1 MPYTYHGG
9 NLLVKNGLV
18 VTSEGI
24 FKMDIKIFEG
34 KIVALGSD
42 LSSEGV
48 DEILDVNGLLVFPGL
63 VDEHVH
69 MREPGLEYKDDF
81 MHGTMAAA
89 VGGVT
94 TVIEQPNTLPPVDEP
109 QKLVSKAS
117 LLKSKAYVDFA
128 LYGVLHDANTHLI
141 EDLISAGGV
150 GFKVFLGPTTGNIPP
165 PSEGSLYEILSK
177 SSRLGVT
184 VAFHAE
190 DHQLVSYFTNKV
202 RSSGREEPQAHEDA
216 RPPIAE
222 ELAVTKLILMS
233 KRTGGRVH
241 ILHMSSKEGVELL
254 KEALSRGINVTGET
268 CPHYLTFS
276 SDDYVKYGT
285 LIKVNPPIRSNVHR
299 ESLLKA
305 VNEHVISALGSD
317 HAPHTKEEKM
327 KPVWD
332 AAAGF
337 PNVQTFFPVIL
348 DMALRGLIQLTTI
361 PKLAS
366 ENPAKYFGLWPRK
379 GAVKVGSDGDL
390 VIVDPKG
397 KTLVTEEWLHYKH
410 KVTPYLGQEL
420 QGEIKYVLLRG
431 YVIAR
436 NGELVTTEP
445 KGVWLKRSDS

>member
-1 MPYTYHGG
+1 MSRMHQG
-9 NLLVKNGLV
+9 NLLVKGGLI
-18 VTSEGI
+18 VTPEGL
-24 FKMDIKIFEG
+24 FRADIKVVEG
-34 KIVALGSD
+34 RIAALGSN
-42 LSSEGV
+42 LSPNSV
-48 DEILDVNGLLVFPGL
+48 DEVLDVNGLLVFPGL

-81 MHGTMAAA
+81 THGTMAAA

-109 QKLVSKAS
+109 QKLVSKAK

-128 LYGVLHDANTHLI
+128 LYGVLHDSNTHLI
-141 EDLISAGGV
+141 EDLMSAGAV

-184 VAFHAE
+184 IAFHAE
-190 DHQLVSYFTNKV
+190 DHQLVDYFTNKV
-202 RSSGREEPQAHEDA
+202 KSSGRMDPQAHEDA

-222 ELAVTKLILMS
+222 ELAVMKLILMS

-254 KEALSRGINVTGET
+254 KEASKEGINVTGET

-276 SDDYVKYGT
+276 SDDYLKHGT
-285 LIKVNPPIRSNVHR
+285 LIKVNPPIRSNTHR

-305 VNEHVISALGSD
+305 VNDGVISALGSD
-317 HAPHTKEEKM
+317 HAPHTREEKL
-327 KPVWD
+327 KSVWD

-348 DMALRGLIQLTTI
+348 DMALRGLIRLTTI

-379 GAVKVGSDGDL
+379 GAVRIGSDGDL
-390 VIVDPKG
+390 VIVDPG
-397 KTLVTEEWLHYKH
+397 AKTLVTEEWLHYKH
-410 KVTPYLGQEL
+410 KVTPYLGREL
-420 QGEIKYVLLRG
+420 LGEIKYVLLRG
-431 YVIAR
+431 NVIVE
-436 NGELVTTEP
+436 NGRLVDTEP
-445 KGVWLKRSDS
+445 KGVWLKKSTS

>member
-1 MPYTYHGG
+1 MSRTYQDS
-9 NLLVKNGLV
+9 LLVKGGLI
-18 VTSEGI
+18 VTPEGI
-24 FKMDIKIFEG
+24 LRADIKIVEG
-34 KIVALGSD
+34 KIVALGKD
-42 LSSEGV
+42 LSPESVNEV
-48 DEILDVNGLLVFPGL
+48 LDVNGLLVFPGL

-81 MHGTMAAA
+81 THGTMAAA

-109 QKLVSKAS
+109 QKLVNKAE

-128 LYGVLHDANTHLI
+128 LYGVLHDSNTHLI
-141 EDLISAGGV
+141 EDLMGAGAV

-177 SSRLGVT
+177 ASRLGIT

-190 DHQLVSYFTNKV
+190 DHQLVSHFTNKV
-202 RSSGREEPQAHEDA
+202 KSSGRVDPQAHEDA

-222 ELAVTKLILMS
+222 ELAIMKLILMS
-233 KRTGGRVH
+233 KKTGGRVH
-241 ILHMSSKEGVELL
+241 ILHMSSRESVELL
-254 KEALSRGINVTGET
+254 REALREGINVTGET

-276 SDDYVKYGT
+276 SDDYSKYGT

-299 ESLLKA
+299 ESLLRA
-305 VNEHVISALGSD
+305 VNESVISALGSD
-317 HAPHTKEEKM
+317 HAPHAREEKL

-379 GAVKVGSDGDL
+379 GAIRIGSDGDL
-390 VIVDPKG
+390 VVVDPNG
-397 KTLVTEEWLHYKH
+397 KTLVTEEWLQYKH
-410 KVTPYLGQEL
+410 KVTPYLGWEL
-420 QGEIKYVLLRG
+420 RGEIKYVLLRG
-431 YVIAR
+431 NVIVR
-436 NGELVTTEP
+436 NSRLVDTEP
-445 KGVWLKRSDS
+445 RGLWLKKSAT

>member
-1 MPYTYHGG
+1 MSRTHQG
-9 NLLVKNGLV
+9 NLLVKGGLI
-18 VTSEGI
+18 VTPEGL
-24 FKMDIKIFEG
+24 FRADIKVVEG
-34 KIVALGSD
+34 RIVALGSN
-42 LSSEGV
+42 LSPDSV
-48 DEILDVNGLLVFPGL
+48 DEVLDVNGLLVFPGL

-81 MHGTMAAA
+81 THGTMAAA

-109 QKLVSKAS
+109 QKLVSKAE
-117 LLKSKAYVDFA
+117 LLESKAYVDFA
-128 LYGVLHDANTHLI
+128 LYGVLHDSNTHLI
-141 EDLISAGGV
+141 EDLMSAGAT

-190 DHQLVSYFTNKV
+190 DHQLISYFTNKV
-202 RSSGREEPQAHEDA
+202 KSSGRMDPQAHEDA

-222 ELAVTKLILMS
+222 ELAVMKLILMS

-241 ILHMSSKEGVELL
+241 ILHMSSREGVELL
-254 KEALSRGINVTGET
+254 KEALKDGINVTGET

-276 SDDYVKYGT
+276 SDDYPKYGT
-285 LIKVNPPIRSNVHR
+285 LIKVNPPIRSNTHR

-305 VNEHVISALGSD
+305 VNEGVISALGSD
-317 HAPHTKEEKM
+317 HAPHAKEEKL
-327 KPVWD
+327 KTVWD

-379 GAVKVGSDGDL
+379 GAIRIGSDGDL
-390 VIVDPKG
+390 VIVDPNG

-410 KVTPYLGQEL
+410 KVTPYLGWEL
-420 QGEIKYVLLRG
+420 RGEIKYVLLRG
-431 YVIAR
+431 NVIVK
-436 NGELVTTEP
+436 NGRLVDTEP
-445 KGVWLKRSDS
+445 KGVWLKRST

>member
-1 MPYTYHGG
+1 MKGG
-9 NLLVKNGLV
+9 LIVTPEGL
-18 VTSEGI
+18 
-24 FKMDIKIFEG
+24 FRADIKVVEG
-34 KIVALGSD
+34 RIVALGNN
-42 LSSEGV
+42 LSPDGV
-48 DEILDVNGLLVFPGL
+48 DEVLDVNGLLVFPGL

-81 MHGTMAAA
+81 THGTMAAA

-109 QKLVSKAS
+109 QKLVSKAE

-128 LYGVLHDANTHLI
+128 LYGVLHDSNTHLI
-141 EDLISAGGV
+141 EDLMSAGAA

-190 DHQLVSYFTNKV
+190 DHQLISYFTNKV
-202 RSSGREEPQAHEDA
+202 KSSGRMDPQAHEDA

-222 ELAVTKLILMS
+222 ELAVMKLILMS

-241 ILHMSSKEGVELL
+241 ILHMSSREGVELL
-254 KEALSRGINVTGET
+254 KEALKDGINVTGET

-276 SDDYVKYGT
+276 SDDYPKYGT
-285 LIKVNPPIRSNVHR
+285 LIKVNPPIRSNTHR

-305 VNEHVISALGSD
+305 VNEGVISALGSD
-317 HAPHTKEEKM
+317 HAPHAREEKL
-327 KPVWD
+327 KTVWD

-379 GAVKVGSDGDL
+379 GAIRIGSDGDL
-390 VIVDPKG
+390 VVVDPNG

-410 KVTPYLGQEL
+410 KVTPYLGWEL
-420 QGEIKYVLLRG
+420 RGEIKYVLLRG
-431 YVIAR
+431 NVIVK
-436 NGELVTTEP
+436 NGRLVDTEP
-445 KGVWLKRSDS
+445 KGVWLKKSTS

>member
-1 MPYTYHGG
+1 MSHTYQDG
-9 NLLVKNGLV
+9 LLVKGGLV
-18 VTSEGI
+18 VDPEGV
-24 FKMDIKIFEG
+24 FRADIKIVGG
-34 KIVALGSD
+34 KIVALGRDISPEGISD
-42 LSSEGV
+42 IIEAS
-48 DEILDVNGLLVFPGL
+48 GLLIFPGI

-69 MREPGLEYKDDF
+69 MREPGLEYKDNF
-81 MHGTMAAA
+81 THGTMAAA

-109 QKLVSKAS
+109 QKLVSKAE

-128 LYGVLHDANTHLI
+128 LYGVLHDSNTHMI
-141 EDLISAGGV
+141 EDLVSVGAV

-165 PSEGSLYEILSK
+165 PSEGSLYEILNK
-177 SSRLGVT
+177 SSKLGVT

-190 DHQLVSYFTNKV
+190 DHQLINYFTNKV
-202 RSSGREEPQAHEDA
+202 KSSGRVDPQAHEDA

-222 ELAVTKLILMS
+222 ELAITKLILMS

-254 KEALSRGINVTGET
+254 KEALMEGINVTGET

-276 SDDYVKYGT
+276 SDDYQKYGT
-285 LIKVNPPIRSNVHR
+285 LIKVNPPIRSNTHR
-299 ESLLKA
+299 ESLLRA
-305 VNEHVISALGSD
+305 VNEGIISALGSD
-317 HAPHTKEEKM
+317 HAPHTKEEKL

-348 DMALRGLIQLTTI
+348 DMALRGLIPLTRI

-379 GAVKVGSDGDL
+379 GAIRIGSDGDL
-390 VIVDPKG
+390 VIVDPNG

-410 KVTPYLGQEL
+410 KVTPYLGWEL
-420 QGEIKYVLLRG
+420 RGKVKYVLLRG
-431 YVIAR
+431 NVIVKDSR
-436 NGELVTTEP
+436 LVITEP
-445 KGVWLKRSDS
+445 KGIWLKKNT

>member
-1 MPYTYHGG
+1 MTP
-9 NLLVKNGLV
+9 
-18 VTSEGI
+18 EGI
-24 FKMDIKIFEG
+24 LRSDIKVIEG
-34 KIVALGSD
+34 KIVALGRD
-42 LSSEGV
+42 LSPNDV
-48 DEILDVNGLLVFPGL
+48 DEVLDANGLLVFPGL

-81 MHGTMAAA
+81 THGTMAAA

-109 QKLVSKAS
+109 QKLVSKAE
-117 LLKSKAYVDFA
+117 LLKNKAYVDFA
-128 LYGVLHDANTHLI
+128 LYGVLHDSNTHLI
-141 EDLISAGGV
+141 EDLMEAGAV

-202 RSSGREEPQAHEDA
+202 RNSGRGDPQAHEDA

-222 ELAVTKLILMS
+222 ELAVMKLVLMS

-241 ILHMSSKEGVELL
+241 ILHMSSMEGVELL
-254 KEALSRGINVTGET
+254 KEALSKGINVTGET

-276 SDDYVKYGT
+276 SDDYLKYGT
-285 LIKVNPPIRSNVHR
+285 LIKVNPPIRSNAHR
-299 ESLLKA
+299 EALLKA
-305 VNEHVISALGSD
+305 VNEGIISALGSD
-317 HAPHTKEEKM
+317 HAPHTREEKLM
-327 KPVWD
+327 PVWD

-348 DMALRGLIQLTTI
+348 DMALRGLMKTTLI

-366 ENPAKYFGLWPRK
+366 ENPARYFGLWPRK
-379 GAVKVGSDGDL
+379 GAVRIGSDGDL
-390 VIVDPKG
+390 VIVDPNG
-397 KTLVTEEWLHYKH
+397 KTLVTEGWLHYKH
-410 KVTPYLGQEL
+410 KVTPYLGWEL
-420 QGEIKYVLLRG
+420 RGEIRYVVLRG
-431 YVIAR
+431 QVIVR
-436 NGELVTTEP
+436 NGRLATTEP
-445 KGVWLKRSDS
+445 RGVWLRGGAI

>member
-1 MPYTYHGG
+1 MD
-9 NLLVKNGLV
+9 
-18 VTSEGI
+18 SEGV
-24 FKMDIKIFEG
+24 FRADIKIVEG
-34 KIVALGSD
+34 KIVALGRDVSTGGVSD
-42 LSSEGV
+42 V
-48 DEILDVNGLLVFPGL
+48 IDANGLLIFPGI

-81 MHGTMAAA
+81 THGTMAAA

-109 QKLVSKAS
+109 QKLVSKAE

-128 LYGVLHDANTHLI
+128 LYGVLHDSNTHFF
-141 EDLISAGGV
+141 EDLVGVGAV

-177 SSRLGVT
+177 SSKHGVT

-202 RSSGREEPQAHEDA
+202 KSSGRVDPQAHEDA

-222 ELAVTKLILMS
+222 ELAITKLILMS

-241 ILHMSSKEGVELL
+241 VLHMSSREGVELL
-254 KEALSRGINVTGET
+254 KEALKEGINVTGET

-276 SDDYVKYGT
+276 NDDYQKYGT
-285 LIKVNPPIRSNVHR
+285 LIKVNPPIRGNTHR
-299 ESLLKA
+299 ESLLRA
-305 VNEHVISALGSD
+305 INEGVISALGSD
-317 HAPHTKEEKM
+317 HAPHTREEKL

-348 DMALRGLIQLTTI
+348 DMALRGLIPLTRI

-379 GAVKVGSDGDL
+379 GAVRIGSDGDL
-390 VIVDPKG
+390 VIVDPNG

-410 KVTPYLGQEL
+410 KVTPYLGWEL
-420 QGEIKYVLLRG
+420 RGEIKYVLLRG
-431 YVIAR
+431 NVIVK
-436 NGELVTTEP
+436 NGRLVITEP
-445 KGVWLKRSDS
+445 KGMWLKKNIS